1 MLKFHLL
8 KNILTLNNFLGY
20 NMRQQLIE
28 AARAHFESNIHKHR
42 MNVEIM
48 LNNPMAIHDHTDW
61 MTAMEAEI
69 AHIAEYE
76 DKLEVLNK
84 HFS

>member
-1 MLKFHLL
+1 MRDQLL
-8 KNILTLNNFLGY
+8 TTLQTYFSA
-20 NMRQQLIE
+20 QVQ
-28 AARAHFESNIHKHR
+28 KHQ

-61 MTAMEAEI
+61 MAAVEKEI

-76 DKLEVLNK
+76 DKLEVVLK
-84 HFS
+84 HFAK

>member
-1 MLKFHLL
+1 MRNKLL
-8 KNILTLNNFLGY
+8 S
-20 NMRQQLIE
+20 
-28 AARAHFESNIHKHR
+28 AAKDHFKSNIERHR

-61 MTAMEAEI
+61 MSAMENEI
-69 AHIAEYE
+69 AQIAEYH

-84 HFS
+84 YFDK